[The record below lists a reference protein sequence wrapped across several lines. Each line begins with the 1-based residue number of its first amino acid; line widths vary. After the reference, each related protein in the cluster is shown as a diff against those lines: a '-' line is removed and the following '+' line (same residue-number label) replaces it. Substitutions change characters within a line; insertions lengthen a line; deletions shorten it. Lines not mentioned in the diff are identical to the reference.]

1 MDSMATVALSPTRSV
16 LPDPVRAVIF
26 DMDGTLID
34 TETAHLRAFAEAGEA
49 LGWPL
54 SEEFLLSL
62 VGIYRDQ
69 NMATFRETFGPDFPL
84 ERFYAESDALFE
96 AAMEID
102 VPLKPGAKAVLEQL
116 SAEGIAMA
124 IATSTMAPYAQHRLE
139 SAGLLHYFQTVV
151 TRTDV
156 EFPKPDPQPYLMAA
170 ERLGID
176 PAHCVAVED
185 SYAGVRSA
193 TAAGIATV
201 MIPDLLPPTEEL
213 VEVCAAVL
221 PSLSDLRDLLFTK
234 VAS

>member
-1 MDSMATVALSPTRSV
+1 MDSMATVALSPTRSI

-34 TETAHLRAFAEAGEA
+34 TEAVHLRAFAEAGEA

-69 NMATFRETFGPDFPL
+69 NMVTFRETFGPDFPL

-96 AAMEID
+96 AAMAAS
-102 VPLKPGAKAVLEQL
+102 VPLKLGAKAVLEHFAAL
-116 SAEGIAMA
+116 GIRMA
-124 IATSTMAPYAQHRLE
+124 VATSTMAPYAQHRLN
-139 SAGLLHYFQTVV
+139 SAGLLHYFQAVV

-156 EFPKPDPQPYLMAA
+156 EFPKPNPQPYLMAA
-170 ERLGID
+170 DRLGVD

-185 SYAGVRSA
+185 SYAGVRAA

-201 MIPDLLPPTEEL
+201 MIPDLLPPTDEL

-221 PSLSDLRDLLFTK
+221 PSLSDLGNLLVTQ